1 MRTMFLQDYAADGGE
16 GFSALHC
23 TVLNKHCGTE
33 LTMHKWLLMCHFC
46 FYYVSILYFPV
57 SPFIFGSRNT

>member
-1 MRTMFLQDYAADGGE
+1 MWTMFLQDDDADGGE

-33 LTMHKWLLMCHFC
+33 LTIHTWLLMSHFE
-46 FYYVSILYFPV
+46 
-57 SPFIFGSRNT
+57 